1 MIEKR
6 PAKENKEK
14 SPLEGK
20 YVIANWQ
27 ECDTDDEIR
36 ATFLYKIVQGK
47 IEGVFGQL
55 NLNPNPR
62 DGDNIHDS
70 ETGLRYSYQQYFLEL
85 IKKLKI
91 DELYIIEEFKRSEF
105 GNMREEV
112 LKEFGLDYGFIDY
125 DDPDT
130 DYGDEETVHN
140 WGELNSMISNDVL
153 NDLKEMGVQIKG
165 YNLETEEVSEY

>member
-1 MIEKR
+1 
-6 PAKENKEK
+6 
-14 SPLEGK
+14 
-20 YVIANWQ
+20 
-27 ECDTDDEIR
+27 
-36 ATFLYKIVQGK
+36 
-47 IEGVFGQL
+47 
-55 NLNPNPR
+55 
-62 DGDNIHDS
+62 
-70 ETGLRYSYQQYFLEL
+70 
-85 IKKLKI
+85 
-91 DELYIIEEFKRSEF
+91 LYIIEEFKRSEF